1 MCCWWRFSPNMARVR
16 WLDGNSN
23 ALYICTD
30 MLYIKNMQT
39 VSYSEFRQNLK
50 QYCDQVCD
58 AHDALEV
65 SRRNGEDL
73 VVLPKEDYSA
83 LLETAYLLQSPAN
96 AARLMQALSEPRSQQ
111 TEFESVDALRKAF
124 DL

>member
-1 MCCWWRFSPNMARVR
+1 
-16 WLDGNSN
+16 
-23 ALYICTD
+23 
-30 MLYIKNMQT
+30 MQT
-39 VSYSEFRQNLK
+39 VSYSDFRQNLK

-73 VVLPKEDYSA
+73 IVLPKEDYSA

-96 AARLMQALSEPRSQQ
+96 AARLMQALNEPRNQQ